1 MNIIIFIISLYNKI
15 KKMGRVKEIFIELQN
30 QYGQNLEDAPVDF
43 SMDDY
48 LKMKADEANDDNEN

>member
-1 MNIIIFIISLYNKI
+1 
-15 KKMGRVKEIFIELQN
+15 MGRIKEIFIELQN

-48 LKMKADEANDDNEN
+48 LKMKADEFDNKSDDEKLVSILN

>member
-1 MNIIIFIISLYNKI
+1 
-15 KKMGRVKEIFIELQN
+15 MGRVKEIFIELQN